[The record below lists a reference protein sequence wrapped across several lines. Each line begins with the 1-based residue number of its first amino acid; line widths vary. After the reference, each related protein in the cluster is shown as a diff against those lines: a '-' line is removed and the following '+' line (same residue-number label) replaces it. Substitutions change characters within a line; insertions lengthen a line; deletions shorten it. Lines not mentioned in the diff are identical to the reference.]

1 MPNKTKVLT
10 AVKAEVR
17 HSATLL
23 AQPSV
28 VIVLLLLV
36 VLLALTAA
44 VV

>member
-1 MPNKTKVLT
+1 MSDFKTRALDEAK
-10 AVKAEVR
+10 
-17 HSATLL
+17 HSASLL

-36 VLLALTAA
+36 VLLAFTAA

>member
-1 MPNKTKVLT
+1 MNKNKVLDEI
-10 AVKAEVR
+10 K

-23 AQPSV
+23 AQPQV

-36 VLLALTAA
+36 VLLAFTAA